1 MLNNSEKLVQQRL
14 VSLSCNH
21 DSNVLTICE
30 PQGEKNQSH
39 TCFESNSKNASSGN
53 RVKPHHYQEWCDSGV
68 HPDIIRLNVKSLESD
83 SAYDAILYGDDLP
96 RRNDGR
102 LTESILR
109 RYAHLEYGGWFCNGI
124 NPLSGDDSLW
134 GCFKPDNPYTH
145 TNNDNSKGF
154 GETKPTKQKIIKYEH
169 PPKVPTELFCLKV
182 SDYIAQLIWEKS
194 SGFSH
199 LDGAIIGKC
208 PTGETFWQWVIEH
221 NIPIQ
226 ITEGAKK
233 AGALLSAGFVAI
245 AFPGIN
251 NGYRTPKD
259 KMGKRTGDSYLIPQ
273 LEVFCQEKREFI
285 FCFDHDT
292 KPKTIIN
299 VNNAINKTGK
309 LLITKGCQVSVISWD
324 YLQKGI
330 DDLIVAEGIDCLNSL
345 YFTRIPLDKFNLKGF
360 TNLVPYLNQR
370 ISSRYLSED
379 LNPPKDAQL
388 IGIKSPKNTGK
399 TTWLVGQI
407 KKILRKHGRVLV
419 ITHRIKLAQ
428 YLCNVFDIDH
438 IDDIK
443 DSETGG
449 IFGFGLCI
457 DSLHPISK
465 AKFNPFDPQWEGCA
479 VIIDECEQ
487 VFRHVLNS
495 DTCKFNRVAILE
507 TLQNLLKTVISTG
520 GKVYLSDADLS
531 PISIN
536 YVERMIGSS
545 VNRWIVQNDFNPNKG
560 KRKLFVYDDTNPA
573 RLFTACQNAIRN
585 GKKVLIHLSAQ
596 KDDKQWGTINVESTL
611 RKLFPDKKILR
622 VDAETVADPNHE
634 AYGIMDNLN
643 NTVSLYDIVIASPT
657 IETGVSI
664 EIKHFDS
671 VWCIAQ
677 CVQTVEAVCQT
688 IERYR
693 LDVDRHIWIAKS
705 SFIRIGNGTINISSL
720 LRTEHIKADALGA
733 CLQADK
739 LTEFDGECPENFQ
752 TWAKFACLANDGY
765 KNYRTR
771 VLEKLENEG
780 YELIYVNQ
788 EENDLKSE
796 LKDIKDD
803 LKSLKTPIEK
813 VIQERINQVEKLKN
827 NQDSLIPKAIFD
839 HMISK
844 EQIRLE
850 ETEKRSRL
858 ELQKD
863 ELEQKKSE
871 IESKLSNTS
880 KEIESVKKAQKIE
893 KDFNYEKHCIAVSN
907 AQNLDDKEYD
917 KLQDKR
923 SKTEDERLQ
932 EKKGMITRRYLTE
945 DVTPQM
951 VQLNDNGWYN
961 FLSLHYFLTVGNS
974 YLPIHDLSKL
984 EKLGENSQGKTFK
997 PDVNKS
1003 TLSVRIGFLKH
1014 LNLEQFFDTEKDF
1027 TKESLQEW
1035 VNELNQKFSYL
1046 GWNVKQALG
1055 ITINFE
1061 TESPINIVQKILGLV
1076 GLKLKC
1082 DRQVRI
1088 DGERVRFYRLASLDP
1103 DGRAAVFT
1111 RWEER
1116 DRYCCHTKTYK
1127 YDLIDLSVT
1136 PTDPKSPVKP
1146 IGGASLDLLPM
1157 EPAAVSVEAITD
1169 LSVTVENTPFPVE
1182 TITDFSV
1189 TPQTDSEND
1198 PFAVFKEGDRYGLL
1212 NQALGKFVEAT
1223 VVRVCHGLKGFVRL
1237 VTDDGFYGRN
1247 IELSMMNWICSQD
1260 QIDSMNA
1267 IAA

>member
-1 MLNNSEKLVQQRL
+1 MSSKLPSNQDSVTVLANNSIESIKNLKQFELKPCNDYNTSVSEDLSLKIVREFETSGISLDVFRHNVHLINDLEFDPITNEVTATPIDDLLNNRYTRFG
-14 VSLSCNH
+14 H
-21 DSNVLTICE
+21 
-30 PQGEKNQSH
+30 
-39 TCFESNSKNASSGN
+39 NAKEN
-53 RVKPHHYQEWCDSGV
+53 KTAAVFTQET
-68 HPDIIRLNVKSLESD
+68 
-83 SAYDAILYGDDLP
+83 GDVWQLK
-96 RRNDGR
+96 
-102 LTESILR
+102 I
-109 RYAHLEYGGWFCNGI
+109 
-124 NPLSGDDSLW
+124 
-134 GCFKPDNPYTH
+134 
-145 TNNDNSKGF
+145 F
-154 GETKPTKQKIIKYEH
+154 GETT
-169 PPKVPTELFCLKV
+169 
-182 SDYIAQLIWEKS
+182 D
-194 SGFSH
+194 
-199 LDGAIIGKC
+199 
-208 PTGETFWQWVIEH
+208 
-221 NIPIQ
+221 
-226 ITEGAKK
+226 
-233 AGALLSAGFVAI
+233 
-245 AFPGIN
+245 
-251 NGYRTPKD
+251 
-259 KMGKRTGDSYLIPQ
+259 GKRTGNYLAPKGIGDKLYLPNIP
-273 LEVFCQEKREFI
+273 RE
-285 FCFDHDT
+285 
-292 KPKTIIN
+292 TI
-299 VNNAINKTGK
+299 NAIATQNGLLPPNDDEMFWEWFKNHPQIPLIVTEGGK
-309 LLITKGCQVSVISWD
+309 KALAAISQGNIALSLFGCTCGVKDGKIKPELLPYVEGRRVLIAFDRDEKAQARHKVFKATKRLASAITYHAKGFPFIMTWD
-324 YLQKGI
+324 GKQGKGL
-330 DDLIVAEGIDCLNSL
+330 DDLIANDPALFHNAIATAKSL
-345 YFTRIPLDKFNLKGF
+345 DEWNLVPLTD
-360 TNLVPYLNQR
+360 LVPYLNQR
-370 ISSRYLSED
+370 ISIRYLSED
-379 LNPPKDAQL
+379 LNPPEDAQL

-399 TTWLVGQI
+399 TTCLISEVN
-407 KKILRKHGRVLV
+407 KILSQHGRVLV
-419 ITHRIKLAQ
+419 ITHRIKLAE
-428 YLCNVFDIDH
+428 YLCKRFGIDH
-438 IDDIK
+438 IDEIK
-443 DSETGG
+443 KSGTGG
-449 IFGFGLCI
+449 IFGYGLCI

-487 VFRHVLNS
+487 VFRHILSS

-560 KRKLFVYDDTNPA
+560 KRKLFFYDDTNPA
-573 RLFTACQNAIRN
+573 RLFTACQNAVRD
-585 GKKVLIHLSAQ
+585 GEKVLIHLSAQ
-596 KDDKQWGTINVESTL
+596 TEKSDWGTINVESTL
-611 RKLFPDKKILR
+611 RKLFPDKRILR
-622 VDAETVADPNHE
+622 VDAETVADSNHE
-634 AYGIMDNLN
+634 SYRIMDNLD
-643 NTVSLYDIVIASPT
+643 NTLALYDIVIASPT

-705 SFIRIGNGTINISSL
+705 SLIRIGNGTINSNSL
-720 LRTEHIKADALGA
+720 LRTEHIKADSLRA
-733 CLQADK
+733 CLQVDEIAK
-739 LTEFDGECPENFQ
+739 SDGECPEHFQ

-765 KNYRTR
+765 KHYRTR
-771 VLEKLENEG
+771 ILEKLENEG

-827 NQDSLIPKAIFD
+827 NQDSLIPKAILD
-839 HMISK
+839 DMVSK
-844 EQIRLE
+844 TPEQIRLE
-850 ETEKRSRL
+850 ETEKRSHL

-863 ELEQKKSE
+863 ELEQRKSE
-871 IESKLSNTS
+871 IESKLSDTS
-880 KEIESVKKAQKIE
+880 KEIESVKKAQKTE
-893 KDFNYEKHCIAVSN
+893 KDINYEKHCIAVSN

-923 SKTEDERLQ
+923 SKTVEERLQ
-932 EKKGMITRRYLTE
+932 EEKGRITRRYLTE

-974 YLPIHDLSKL
+974 YLLHHDRSTL

-1003 TLSVRIGFLKH
+1003 TLSIKVGGLKH
-1014 LNLEQFFDTEKDF
+1014 LGIEQFLDTEKDF

-1035 VNELNQKFSYL
+1035 VNELKQKLSYP
-1046 GWNVKQALG
+1046 GWDVKQALG

-1082 DRQVRI
+1082 DRQARI

-1116 DRYCCHTKTYK
+1116 DRSFCHTKTYK

-1136 PTDPKSPVKP
+1136 QTDPKSPVKP
-1146 IGGASLDLLPM
+1146 IGGASLDPLPM
-1157 EPAAVSVEAITD
+1157 EPAAVLVEG
-1169 LSVTVENTPFPVE
+1169 
-1182 TITDFSV
+1182 ITDFSV

-1198 PFAVFKEGDRYGLL
+1198 PFAVFKEGDRYGLW
-1212 NQALGKFVEAT
+1212 NQALEKFVETT
-1223 VVRVCHGLKGFVRL
+1223 VKQVCHGLKGFVRL
-1237 VTDDGFYGRN
+1237 VTDDGIYGRS
-1247 IELSMMNWICSQD
+1247 IELSMMNWICPQD

-1267 IAA
+1267 IAS